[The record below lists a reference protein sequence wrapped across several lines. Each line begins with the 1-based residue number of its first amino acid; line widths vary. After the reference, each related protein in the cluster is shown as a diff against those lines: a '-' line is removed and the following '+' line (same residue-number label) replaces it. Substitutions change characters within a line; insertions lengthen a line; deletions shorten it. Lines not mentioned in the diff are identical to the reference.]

1 MMETVKYEDL
11 PAEDQ
16 AEADEAEAEFLRR
29 YMCDDLEEAGKKL
42 GISPQVVWD
51 RIMGDAAVPQC
62 KMPLSHQ
69 VR

>member
-16 AEADEAEAEFLRR
+16 AEADEAVAEFLRR
-29 YMCDDLEEAGKKL
+29 YMCDDLAEAGKNL
-42 GISPQVVWD
+42 GISRQAVWD
-51 RIMGDAAVPQC
+51 RIMDDAAVPRC
-62 KMPLSHQ
+62 EMPSSLQ